1 MYDGNRAAITM
12 VQSLKEG
19 METDKNVYSCTV
31 IEYQKETEQLHVLLS
46 SGELPKISLD
56 AIYECK
62 ISTMTGEAS
71 CVGKIKER
79 YENRAG
85 MILAIQVMNGF
96 YERNIN

>member
-19 METDKNVYSCTV
+19 IELDKTVYSCTV
-31 IEYQKETEQLHVLLS
+31 IEYQKEMEQLHVLLS
-46 SGELPKISLD
+46 SGEISKISLD

-62 ISTMTGEAS
+62 IATLTGNAS
-71 CVGKIKER
+71 CTGKIKER

-85 MILAIQVMNGF
+85 MILVIQVINGF
-96 YERNIN
+96 YETNLN